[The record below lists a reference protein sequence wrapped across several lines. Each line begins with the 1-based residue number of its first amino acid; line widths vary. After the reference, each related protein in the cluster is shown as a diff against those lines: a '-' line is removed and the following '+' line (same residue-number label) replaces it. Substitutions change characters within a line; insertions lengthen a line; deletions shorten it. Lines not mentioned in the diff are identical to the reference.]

1 MVLDNTNSNSI
12 YKCPVCEL
20 TLIKQDRQYI
30 CEKGHNFYIS
40 QKGYVNL
47 LLANQKKTNDPGDNN
62 QMMESRRNFLNKE
75 YYAKFS
81 DKLNQ
86 VITSHLSE
94 DAKYILDAGSGEGY
108 FISRLKNKL
117 TVLKNKM
124 NISYYGIDI
133 SKSAA
138 TYGSKRDKSINF
150 AVGSNFNL
158 PILTNSTDCII
169 RNFAPGDNK
178 GFHRVL
184 NDSGKL
190 VIVTPGTMHLFELK
204 EALYDKAR
212 KHETEESSL
221 EGFKCIDHEEIQ
233 YSIDVNHNEDI
244 RNLISMTPYY
254 WSITNEVRDSIDS
267 ITSLKTTLHFNINV
281 YSKV

>member
-1 MVLDNTNSNSI
+1 MDLDNINSNSI
-12 YKCPVCEL
+12 YKCPVCGL
-20 TLIKQDRQYI
+20 TLIKQSKQYV
-30 CEKGHNFYIS
+30 CEKGHNFDIS

-62 QMMESRRNFLNKE
+62 QMMESRRNFLNRG

-86 VITSHLSE
+86 VIAFHLNE
-94 DAKYILDAGSGEGY
+94 NAKYILDAGSGEGY
-108 FISRLKNKL
+108 FISKL
-117 TVLKNKM
+117 MHKLFAEDNRHL
-124 NISYYGIDI
+124 ISYYGIDI

-138 TYGSKRDKSINF
+138 TYGSKRDKDINF

-178 GFHRVL
+178 EFHRVL
-184 NDSGKL
+184 NETGKL

-204 EALYDKAR
+204 EALYEKAR

-233 YSIDVNHNEDI
+233 YSIEVNHNEDI

-254 WSITNEVRDSIDS
+254 WSITNQVRDNID
-267 ITSLKTTLHFNINV
+267 IIASLKTTLHFNINV

>member
-1 MVLDNTNSNSI
+1 LNNISSNSI

-20 TLIKQDRQYI
+20 TLIKQEKQYV
-30 CEKGHNFYIS
+30 CGKGHNFDIS

-62 QMMESRRNFLNKE
+62 QMMESRRNFLSKD
-75 YYAKFS
+75 YYEEFS
-81 DKLNQ
+81 NKLNE
-86 VITSHLSE
+86 VIAFHLSQ

-108 FISRLKNKL
+108 FISKLKNKL
-117 TVLKNKM
+117 STEDNR
-124 NISYYGIDI
+124 NHIDYYGIDI

-138 TYGSKRDKSINF
+138 TYASRRDRKIHF

-158 PILTNSTDCII
+158 PILDNSTDCII

-178 GFHRVL
+178 EFYRVL
-184 NDSGKL
+184 NETGKL
-190 VIVTPGTMHLFELK
+190 VIVTPGVLHLFELK
-204 EALYDKAR
+204 EVLYEKAR
-212 KHETEESSL
+212 KHDSEDSPL
-221 EGFKCIDHEEIQ
+221 EGFKCIDHQEIQ
-233 YSIDVNHNEDI
+233 YSIEVNHPEDI
-244 RNLISMTPYY
+244 KNLISMTPYY
-254 WSITNEVRDSIDS
+254 WSITNETRNDIDS